1 MQEMDT
7 NISMLLDAIEPYT
20 LGQEFKSWARR
31 LCPRDYPQVDAEKLL
46 AFRTWIG
53 FLPNAQ
59 TERLALEIARLCRM
73 PGFNLE
79 WFRQTLRQPEPGCH
93 QTLMLV
99 MFGLATYQRWTSQHH
114 LQILALV
121 GTPKWRRDKAFGW
134 QLYMLLVE
142 AGFTSLPGEFLM
154 ASPAVRDE
162 IIDKTIREA
171 YQRDYTLLVAL
182 TREILFLKYYNDQT
196 QPSRLLPA

>member
-1 MQEMDT
+1 MEEMETKPALPVDT
-7 NISMLLDAIEPYT
+7 FEPYS

-53 FLPNAQ
+53 CLPNAQ

-73 PGFNLE
+73 PGFNMD

-99 MFGLATYQRWTSQHH
+99 LFGLATYQRWTSLHH
-114 LQILALV
+114 LQILSLI
-121 GTPKWRRDKAFGW
+121 GKPQWRRDKVFGW

-142 AGFTSLPGEFLM
+142 AGFTKMPGEFLM
-154 ASPAVRDE
+154 ASSTVRDE

-171 YQRDYTLLVAL
+171 YERDYTLLVAL

-196 QPSRLLPA
+196 QPGRLLPA